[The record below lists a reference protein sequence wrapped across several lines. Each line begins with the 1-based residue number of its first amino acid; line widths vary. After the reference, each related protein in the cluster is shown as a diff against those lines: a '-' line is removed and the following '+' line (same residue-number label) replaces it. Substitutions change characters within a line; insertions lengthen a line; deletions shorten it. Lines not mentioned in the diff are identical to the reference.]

1 MKSCVTLVIFC
12 AIIGVNYC
20 IDIPNP
26 FSKKNKTETKP
37 TSTSTGSASTTPGT
51 IQQIKDCFE
60 DYTELGCFSNIA
72 PWHSLLRPFPLPMS
86 PKDIDVKI
94 YLYTS
99 KLPDKR
105 YTVQLWKDISIEGS
119 DFDPQRPYTAFITHG
134 FSSNGNVSWVTDL
147 KDAYLKHRDAN
158 VFIVDW
164 GKGASVWNYLQ
175 VAANTR
181 VVGAELK
188 RFGKYLVDNWQL
200 DPVHIHFMGHSLG
213 AHISAYAAKGIP
225 GVGQLT
231 AFDPAQPG
239 FEGSPADVRL
249 TKNDATFVDVIHT
262 NIRPVI
268 PLLGFGLIFPAGH
281 VDYYMN
287 GGALQPGCVAPPLH
301 EVNLTSIAD
310 LGKISVDVISKWVAC
325 SHGKSY
331 LYYTEALLNDYC
343 TFWGRS
349 TGYFGTAVDVAT
361 FGKLG
366 LTLEKFDKCT
376 LDKCSP
382 IGLES
387 EEYPARGAFSV
398 STSPDSPYC
407 QNDPRITKQMKEL
420 RQQKSQQQAN
430 GETKTNSK
438 GTLGTLKDIL
448 KSPF

>member
-1 MKSCVTLVIFC
+1 MKTGVTLVVFC
-12 AIIGVNYC
+12 ALIGVNHC

-26 FSKKNKTETKP
+26 FAKKNKTESKP
-37 TSTSTGSASTTPGT
+37 AQSGT
-51 IQQIKDCFE
+51 QTLTNTVQQVKDCFE
-60 DYTELGCFSNIA
+60 DYAELGCFKNIA
-72 PWHSLLRPFPLPMS
+72 PWHSILRPFPLPMS

-99 KLPDKR
+99 EYPDQR
-105 YTVQLWKDISIEGS
+105 FTVKLWKDISIDGS
-119 DFDPQRPYTAFITHG
+119 DFNPERPYTAFITHG
-134 FSSNGNVSWVTDL
+134 FSSNGNVSWVNDL

-188 RFGKYLVDNWQL
+188 RFTKYLVGAWKLN
-200 DPVHIHFMGHSLG
+200 PARIHFMGHSLG
-213 AHISAYAAKGIP
+213 AHISSYAAKGVP

-239 FEGSPADVRL
+239 FEGSPSEVRL
-249 TKNDATFVDVIHT
+249 TRNDAKFVDVIHT

-268 PLLGFGLIFPAGH
+268 PFLGFGLILPTGH

-287 GGALQPGCVAPPLH
+287 GGAIQPGCVAPPIH

-310 LGKISVDVISKWVAC
+310 LGKISVDVISAWVAC

-349 TGYFGTAVDVAT
+349 TGYFGTALDVAT
-361 FGKLG
+361 FGKAG

-376 LDKCSP
+376 LDKCNP
-382 IGLES
+382 IGLDAEV
-387 EEYPARGAFSV
+387 YPARGAFSV
-398 STSPDSPYC
+398 GTSPGSPYC
-407 QNDPRITKQMKEL
+407 QNDPKITKQMKEL
-420 RQQKSQQQAN
+420 RQQKLLEEAN
-430 GETKTNSK
+430 GGNKTNSK
-438 GTLGTLKDIL
+438 GGFGGLKDIF
-448 KSPF
+448 KQPF